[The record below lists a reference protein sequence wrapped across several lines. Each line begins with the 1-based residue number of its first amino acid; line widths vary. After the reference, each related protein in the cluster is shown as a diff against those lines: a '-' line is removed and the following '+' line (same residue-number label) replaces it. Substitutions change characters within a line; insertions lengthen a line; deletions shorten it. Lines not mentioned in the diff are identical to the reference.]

1 MGILEVESSG
11 GFLIWGDICSMKNM
25 QKFIDTLYGVK
36 EIASHEKCMISS
48 GNNSM
53 WETEQLDKI
62 VLPEINE
69 LLSYALV
76 GKVYFRYGKGV
87 RLLESTYL
95 LTDSIKDLNSTT
107 LGKKIIELQKIYNS
121 F

>member
-1 MGILEVESSG
+1 ME
-11 GFLIWGDICSMKNM
+11 KM
-25 QKFIDTLYGVK
+25 QKFINALYDAK
-36 EIASHEKCMISS
+36 EIATHEKCMISS

-53 WETEQLDKI
+53 WEIEQLDKI
-62 VLPEINE
+62 VLSEINE

-95 LTDSIKDLNSTT
+95 LTDSIKDLNSTI
-107 LGKKIIELQKIYNS
+107 LGKKIIELQKIYDS
-121 F
+121 FLSL

>member
-1 MGILEVESSG
+1 MESSG
-11 GFLIWGDICSMKNM
+11 GFLIWGDIYSMKKM
-25 QKFIDTLYGVK
+25 QKFIDTLYEVK
-36 EIASHEKCMISS
+36 EIAAHEKHMIGS

-53 WETEQLDKI
+53 WETEQLDKV
-62 VLPEINE
+62 VLSEINE

-76 GKVYFRYGKGV
+76 GKVYFRYGRET

-95 LTDSIKDLNSTT
+95 LTDSIKDLNSTI